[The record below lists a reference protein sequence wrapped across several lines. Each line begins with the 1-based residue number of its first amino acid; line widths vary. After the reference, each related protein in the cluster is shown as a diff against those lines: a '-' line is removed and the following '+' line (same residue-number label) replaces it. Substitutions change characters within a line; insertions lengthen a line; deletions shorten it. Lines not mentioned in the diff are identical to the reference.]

1 LGPGTAMEPVLMP
14 DRPHN
19 PKKGKSMAQQTRP
32 LIGLNV
38 DFVPAGRATRPHLR
52 LNVGYAEAVFAAGG
66 MPVLMP
72 LLGQEAEIAALLD
85 RLDGF
90 VLTGGLDLDPRKQG
104 LPRHPSVQLM
114 PERREDH
121 DRLLVRQLLQ
131 RQMPVLGIGVG
142 MHQLNIA
149 CGGSLFM
156 HLPEELPR
164 SMPHRDPSSD
174 GPHRHIV
181 NLQPNT
187 RLDEIYGGGELRVN
201 SNHHQ
206 AVKQPGTGFR
216 VAALAPDSVIEA
228 IEATDASW
236 FCVGVQWHPEAD
248 SGSALD
254 LQLFECLVQ
263 AGIRYAQAQ
272 PLAMAA

>member
-1 LGPGTAMEPVLMP
+1 
-14 DRPHN
+14 
-19 PKKGKSMAQQTRP
+19 MAQQTRP

-38 DFVPAGRATRPHLR
+38 DFIPAGRATRPHLR

-104 LPRHPSVQLM
+104 LPRHPSLQLM
-114 PERREDH
+114 PERRDDH
-121 DRLLVRQLLQ
+121 DRLVVRQLLQ
-131 RQMPVLGIGVG
+131 RQMPVLGIGAG
-142 MHQLNIA
+142 MHQLNVA

-156 HLPEELPR
+156 HLPEDLPR
-164 SMPHRDPSSD
+164 SMPHRDASSE

-181 NLQPNT
+181 NLQAGT

-201 SNHHQ
+201 SSHHQ

-216 VAALAPDSVIEA
+216 VAALAPDGVVEA
-228 IEATDASW
+228 IEATDTGW

-263 AGIRYAQAQ
+263 ASIRHSQSQ

>member
-1 LGPGTAMEPVLMP
+1 
-14 DRPHN
+14 
-19 PKKGKSMAQQTRP
+19 MAQQTRP

-38 DFVPAGRATRPHLR
+38 DYVPPGRVGRPHLR
-52 LNVGYAEAVFAAGG
+52 LNVGYAESVFTAGG

-72 LLGQEAEIAALLD
+72 ILSQEPEIAALLD

-104 LPRHPSVQLM
+104 LPRHPSLQLM
-114 PERREDH
+114 AERREDH
-121 DRLLVRQLLQ
+121 DRLLVRQLLR

-142 MHQLNIA
+142 MHQLNVA
-149 CGGSLFM
+149 CGGTLFM
-156 HLPEELPR
+156 HLPEDLPR
-164 SMPHRDPSSD
+164 SMPHRDPSCE
-174 GPHRHIV
+174 GPHRHLV
-181 NLQPNT
+181 NLQPRT
-187 RLDEIYGGGELRVN
+187 RLDEVYGGGELRVN

-206 AVKQPGTGFR
+206 AVRQAGNGFR
-216 VAALAPDSVIEA
+216 VAALAPDGVIEA
-228 IEATDASW
+228 IESTDGNW

-263 AGIRYAQAQ
+263 ACIRHSQSQ
-272 PLAMAA
+272 PLELAA